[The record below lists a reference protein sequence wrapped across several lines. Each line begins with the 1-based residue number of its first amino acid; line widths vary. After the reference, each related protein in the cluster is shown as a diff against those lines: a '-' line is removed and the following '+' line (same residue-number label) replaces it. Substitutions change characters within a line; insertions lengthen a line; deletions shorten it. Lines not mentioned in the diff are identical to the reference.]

1 MDILRKQS
9 DCAVSMV
16 ESDVPSVQISVMDWF
31 MVLWGHEHRVAF
43 RFSKSRRLSRR
54 LDDLFGKS
62 LLLWIVAAELDPRT
76 EKPSIRTFAKRGRDV
91 DGDTHYEANFV
102 IPEDFGGVGAVSV
115 ENEHQK
121 EIYVKNIVID
131 GFPYGKVNITC
142 NSWVHT
148 KFDNPEKR
156 IFFTNKSYIPSQT
169 PSGLKRLRE
178 KELVTVRGDGFGERI
193 KFERIYDYD
202 VYNDIGDPDGNGDG
216 KRPVL
221 GGKELPYPRRFRAL
235 SLGTCCLGF
244 GTIGSVVWK
253 LVDTFDNMQW
263 ELLISDTKL
272 SQNSGTRDFSHLI
285 VHSSSYKGS
294 PNPLLRFGTYFSR
307 IGIVCKTSSQR
318 SKYADRDNCLI
329 VQHPLSESRSN
340 SVYVPRDE
348 TFSEEKSLTFSSNAV
363 YSVLQAVVPVL
374 ELVDRN
380 HEYLHFP
387 STGSQFNVNVD
398 IPRLGNKKNGKFNFI
413 PTLIKAM
420 SDIQKDVMLPET
432 PQLLQRDKFSWF
444 RDVEF
449 ARQTLASFNPYSI
462 RLVKPQFCNVE
473 GAILHAYAWSDLY
486 GHIDGSIPSPSRTIT
501 TGTAPSVNPA
511 FTLWFRQDQL
521 IQNALMTSADPIIT
535 TTITTATS
543 AKTAWDALHIAYAN
557 NGLGPEFCEISGAIR
572 ARDSTTTYKELY
584 EKLLDHELFLRHEES
599 KKVSNQITAAVAA
612 TSAATFNKPGHV
624 ASVCR
629 SKSHNHFEAQANYVS
644 GLWASE
650 NPWILDSSASH
661 HITAKSQNLQPYNG
675 MEQVSMAD
683 DGGGEYKSLD
693 LYLRSQGIE
702 HLLSPP
708 YTPQRVA
715 LAERRHRHIIETART
730 LLHESSLP
738 PTL

>member
-1 MDILRKQS
+1 MLKPNLQQSSQSIKTLIPWSSKPLVLASLPINILNENFRLKKKKNIRIHYNSTNSTKAVLSSTKKSTDIKI
-9 DCAVSMV
+9 VV
-16 ESDVPSVQISVMDWF
+16 NVQKNVGGTN
-31 MVLWGHEHRVAF
+31 LG
-43 RFSKSRRLSRR
+43 LSRR

-62 LLLWIVAAELDPRT
+62 LLLWIVAAELDPKT
-76 EKPSIRTFAKRGRDV
+76 GIEKPSIRTFAKRGRDV

-221 GGKELPYPRRFRAL
+221 GGKELPYPRRCRT
-235 SLGTCCLGF
+235 G
-244 GTIGSVVWK
+244 
-253 LVDTFDNMQW
+253 
-263 ELLISDTKL
+263 
-272 SQNSGTRDFSHLI
+272 R
-285 VHSSSYKGS
+285 
-294 PNPLLRFGTYFSR
+294 P
-307 IGIVCKTSSQR
+307 R
-318 SKYADRDNCLI
+318 SKKD
-329 VQHPLSESRSN
+329 PLSESRSN

-462 RLVKPQFCNVE
+462 RLVK
-473 GAILHAYAWSDLY
+473 G
-486 GHIDGSIPSPSRTIT
+486 
-501 TGTAPSVNPA
+501 
-511 FTLWFRQDQL
+511 
-521 IQNALMTSADPIIT
+521 IIT
-535 TTITTATS
+535 QRLI
-543 AKTAWDALHIAYAN
+543 
-557 NGLGPEFCEISGAIR
+557 GL
-572 ARDSTTTYKELY
+572 
-584 EKLLDHELFLRHEES
+584 LLVLL
-599 KKVSNQITAAVAA
+599 
-612 TSAATFNKPGHV
+612 
-624 ASVCR
+624 
-629 SKSHNHFEAQANYVS
+629 
-644 GLWASE
+644 
-650 NPWILDSSASH
+650 
-661 HITAKSQNLQPYNG
+661 
-675 MEQVSMAD
+675 
-683 DGGGEYKSLD
+683 
-693 LYLRSQGIE
+693 GIF
-702 HLLSPP
+702 H
-708 YTPQRVA
+708 
-715 LAERRHRHIIETART
+715 
-730 LLHESSLP
+730 
-738 PTL
+738 